1 MRSYELRRLCIQ
13 LLAENCRAAFR
24 RRHAVALSGLQAVP
38 CAPVDL
44 RVKSNF
50 SNRIKLFLSV
60 QSRRKKF
67 SASQFPQITSLSPT
81 VPSHRGALAI
91 VTDAGRDAVDAS
103 GASDESAQL
112 ADGEVVWS

>member
-1 MRSYELRRLCIQ
+1 MSNYRREFLP
-13 LLAENCRAAFR
+13 
-24 RRHAVALSGLQAVP
+24 AVP
-38 CAPVDL
+38 VFQKGRVTPALRPANL

-67 SASQFPQITSLSPT
+67 SASQFPQITSLSPAI
-81 VPSHRGALAI
+81 PSHRGALAI
-91 VTDAGRDAVDAS
+91 VTDAERDAVDAS
-103 GASDESAQL
+103 GASDESALL